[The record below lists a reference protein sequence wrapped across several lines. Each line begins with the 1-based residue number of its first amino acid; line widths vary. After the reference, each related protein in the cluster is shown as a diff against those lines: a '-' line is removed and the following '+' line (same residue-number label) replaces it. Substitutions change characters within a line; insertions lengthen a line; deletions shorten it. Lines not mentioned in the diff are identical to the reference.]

1 MTAYKDLSARLA
13 ELTRWASSG
22 KWGQFNPRFMDEA
35 KYAAQRDWDTSHHL
49 SAVFM
54 GERKRICEWKH
65 ADDAAFAEVLVNA
78 YRSGQLITL
87 AEHDAAVQAAVAKAV
102 EAERDACAEILD
114 NEAADYEAD
123 AKRYRGGSDPHH
135 YRRNKA
141 DAARKYAAAIRSRG
155 VAG

>member
-1 MTAYKDLSARLA
+1 MTPDQDLSAPHIEWPDEIWAL
-13 ELTRWASSG
+13 ELGEHDMRGEHVYSVFATVARWEG
-22 KWGQFNPRFMDEA
+22 DREGQYHRYVDGDTLDSLK
-35 KYAAQRDWDTSHHL
+35 KYHAAL
-49 SAVFM
+49 I
-54 GERKRICEWKH
+54 E
-65 ADDAAFAEVLVNA
+65 N
-78 YRSGQLITL
+78 GQLLTL
-87 AEHDAAVQAAVAKAV
+87 ADHNAAVQAAVAKAV

-123 AKRYRGGSDPHH
+123 AKRYRWGSDPHH